1 MPPSPLLIAVDI
13 ESFTALGIEPHF
25 SAAAVYLNLHPFG
38 CDIHVH
44 LDHFPRCDQLKGL
57 LEKFRI
63 LHGSNIFAIWCQES
77 HVLVLRTADGARD
90 ERRAA
95 ERKRRLPL
103 QRVAKPDQER
113 KGINGGDPRSGEQ
126 AVYAGFGRSVALLRV
141 NLGDYTSEGQSISHG
156 NCTRIKKWVQLRET
170 TT

>member
-1 MPPSPLLIAVDI
+1 MPPSSLLIAVDM

-126 AVYAGFGRSVALLRV
+126 AVYGAP
-141 NLGDYTSEGQSISHG
+141 
-156 NCTRIKKWVQLRET
+156 REVWAF
-170 TT
+170 